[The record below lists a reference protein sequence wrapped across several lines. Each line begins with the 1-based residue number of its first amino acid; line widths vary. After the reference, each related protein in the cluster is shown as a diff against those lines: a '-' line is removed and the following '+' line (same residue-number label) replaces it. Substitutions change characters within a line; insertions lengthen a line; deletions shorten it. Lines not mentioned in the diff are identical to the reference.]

1 MYVSFGRRL
10 RALGRVR
17 IGAGLRFNGLMGW
30 SLILVVALLRL
41 YWYLMLGMLWMMY
54 GIIYLC
60 FVLPIRGIVR
70 LCKRRKTQ

>member
-1 MYVSFGRRL
+1 MHVSFGRRL

-17 IGAGLRFNGLMGW
+17 LFAGFRCQGLMGW
-30 SLILVVALLRL
+30 SLLLVVALVRL
-41 YWYLMLGMLWMMY
+41 YWYLMLGVLWMVY

-70 LCKRRKTQ
+70 LCKKRKNQ